1 MLRACLIG
9 ANKERGDGDMTRN
22 MALVAGASGIIG
34 KGVVEAVTADADW
47 RFRSLASRPID
58 GAIRSS
64 PTS

>member
-1 MLRACLIG
+1 
-9 ANKERGDGDMTRN
+9 MTRN